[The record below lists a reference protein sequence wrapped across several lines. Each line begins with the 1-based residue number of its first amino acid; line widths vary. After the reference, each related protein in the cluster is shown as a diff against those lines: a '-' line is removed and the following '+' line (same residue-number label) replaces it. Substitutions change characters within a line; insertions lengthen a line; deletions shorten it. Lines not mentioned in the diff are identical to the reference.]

1 MRFVPARFELKQ
13 PSISRWVAMIS
24 LSLVFTRFVVLF
36 CESFSAVRSERLADE
51 ELLELCG
58 RGAAADSPK
67 FRTLCLNA
75 KAERAAPLL
84 LKAAL
89 RAVRTCFHD
98 FSESFSSPSRI
109 ALLALFCFSGLALPV
124 VRAVSSFLH
133 IHASNDA
140 LAKLHGLGVGGE
152 EDQPDCEVMV
162 IDDGGDHRRFPY
174 RLRPRFGM
182 RGRAKQLTLGNAIEE
197 CDDVGQDPVWSTVR
211 LGSSLAP

>member
-13 PSISRWVAMIS
+13 PSVSRWVAIVS
-24 LSLVFTRFVVLF
+24 LALVLARFVVLF
-36 CESFSAVRSERLADE
+36 CEAFSAVRSERLADE

-89 RAVRTCFHD
+89 RAVKTCFQD

-124 VRAVSSFLH
+124 VRAVSSFVH
-133 IHASNDA
+133 IHAAGDA
-140 LAKLHGLGVGGE
+140 LAKLHGVGVGGE
-152 EDQPDCEVMV
+152 EDQTDCEVMV
-162 IDDGGDHRRFPY
+162 LDDGSGRSRFPY
-174 RLRPRFGM
+174 RLRPRFGT

-197 CDDVGQDPVWSTVR
+197 DCDDDDTQVWSTVR
-211 LGSSLAP
+211 LGSSLGA